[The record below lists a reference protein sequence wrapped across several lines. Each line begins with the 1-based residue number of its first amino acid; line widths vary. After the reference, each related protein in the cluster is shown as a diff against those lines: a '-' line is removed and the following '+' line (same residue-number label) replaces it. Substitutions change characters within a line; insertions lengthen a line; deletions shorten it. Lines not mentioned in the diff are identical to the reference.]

1 MSKTP
6 RQKPIPAKTETPP
19 APEQDIHLGDLTP
32 EYIMWHEEYHAEE
45 VHAMRYHNR
54 IPSDY
59 ADLFGIRI
67 V

>member
-1 MSKTP
+1 M
-6 RQKPIPAKTETPP
+6 
-19 APEQDIHLGDLTP
+19 DIHLGDLTP

-45 VHAMRYHNR
+45 VHALRYHNR

-59 ADLFGIRI
+59 ADRFGIRI